1 MLSSTYCFLVFYS
14 FIVVPAKHHLYA
26 KHPTVYKKHVVFI
39 LLCSRHDVYAHR
51 KEDEVVNS
59 ANRKLDVLEENCL
72 LKWVKKYIIFPIK
85 IFLNQGKKKVVS
97 GFVLQKE
104 IFLALQIVAL

>member
-1 MLSSTYCFLVFYS
+1 MVL
-14 FIVVPAKHHLYA
+14 
-26 KHPTVYKKHVVFI
+26 I

-72 LKWVKKYIIFPIK
+72 LKWVKKYTIFPIK